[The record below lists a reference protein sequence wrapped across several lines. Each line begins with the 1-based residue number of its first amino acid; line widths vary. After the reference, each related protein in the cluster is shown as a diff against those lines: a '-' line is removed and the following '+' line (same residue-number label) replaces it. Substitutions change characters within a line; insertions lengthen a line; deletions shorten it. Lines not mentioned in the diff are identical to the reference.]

1 MNISYRWLK
10 ALAPTIEESAEEA
23 ARRLTYTAVPVD
35 EVIWLGKEL
44 EELVVARVDKVTPHP
59 KADRLVICQV
69 DAGRSEPVQVVT
81 GAPVVVEGGYYPFV
95 GAGQTLPGGHLI
107 KKVKLRGENSEGM
120 LCSERELGVGRDLA
134 GIMQLFGEFTPGQPL
149 LEALELDDYRLDVD
163 VTTNRPDLLGHWGVA
178 RELAPGGEADLRL
191 EDFPGHKRADYAV
204 DTASAEGE
212 AAGVTVRIED
222 PDGCPRYMGA
232 VIRGIRV
239 APSPAWLAN
248 RLLAIGQQPINNVVD
263 ATNLVLHELNQP
275 LHAFDLATLRG
286 PAVVV
291 RRAKAGEVLRTLDG
305 KNRTLGPEMLVIAD
319 AEVSTAMAGLMGGE
333 ATEVTDR
340 TRDLFIECAYFNPK
354 RVRAAAKGL
363 GLDTDAS
370 YRFQRGIDPEGL
382 PRALRR
388 VVELILTV
396 AGGSIEGA
404 AIDVN
409 PIPAVP
415 RTASLRAQRL
425 SHLLGVSLDEQTIR
439 RCLEPIGF
447 VVRAAAA
454 ESFDVQIPSWRP
466 DVEREVDLIEEVAR
480 RHGYGKFPDE
490 MKKLRPTMLTE
501 DGYVGVFHRLRE
513 LMVGLGFLEAK
524 SSPFAP
530 ASEAEV
536 RLLNPL
542 SEREDHLRKDLL
554 AGLVHRLEYNFARGQ
569 RNVRLFE
576 LGTVFETSHGPLP
589 RESIRIAAV
598 WTGLRMPSH
607 WSDQGDDWDHW
618 DLKSIV
624 KAVSAAANP
633 GAEVRPAQPAG
644 EEAAGGFQDPL
655 AVVTPD
661 GQVQGWAGRIPAD
674 RSEAPRWAGTVWG
687 LELEVL
693 LRRIGPVV
701 FRALPDYPAVER
713 DLALIVGKGVHAA
726 EVGAVIKDA
735 APEYMEHVAVFD
747 VYEGENIPEAKRS
760 IAWRL
765 RFRSLD
771 RTLTDEEVDAAMKR
785 ITSALEERLDV
796 GIRGT

>member
-275 LHAFDLATLRG
+275 LHAFDLTTLRG

>member
-10 ALAPTIEESAEEA
+10 ELAPTIEESAEVTA
-23 ARRLTYTAVPVD
+23 QRLTYTAVPVD

-44 EELVVARVDKVTPHP
+44 EDLVVARVDKVTPHP

-69 DAGRSEPVQVVT
+69 DAGRGEPVQVVT
-81 GAPVVVEGGYYPFV
+81 GAPEVVEGGYYPFV
-95 GAGQTLPGGHLI
+95 GVGQTLPGGHLI
-107 KKVKLRGENSEGM
+107 KKVKLRGEGSEGM
-120 LCSERELGVGRDLA
+120 LCSERELGVGRDAA
-134 GIMQLFGEFTPGQPL
+134 GIMQLNGEFMPGQPL
-149 LEALELDDYRLDVD
+149 LEALELDDHRLDVD
-163 VTTNRPDLLGHWGVA
+163 VTANRPDLLGHWGIA

-191 EDFPGHKRADYAV
+191 ADYPGHERADYAC
-204 DTASAEGE
+204 DTASEEGKT
-212 AAGVTVRIED
+212 AGVTVRIED
-222 PDGCPRYMGA
+222 PEGCPRYMGA
-232 VIRGIRV
+232 VIRGIQV

-275 LHAFDLATLRG
+275 LHAFDLAKLRG

-305 KNRTLGPEMLVIAD
+305 KNRTLDSEMLVIAD

-333 ATEVTDR
+333 ATEVTDH

-388 VVELILTV
+388 VIELILTV
-396 AGGSIEGA
+396 AGGSMEGH

-415 RTASLRAQRL
+415 RAASLRAQRV
-425 SHLLGVSLDEQTIR
+425 SRLLGVSLDEQTIR
-439 RCLEPIGF
+439 TCLEPIGF
-447 VVRAAAA
+447 VVREAAA

-490 MKKLRPTMLTE
+490 MKKLRPTTFPE
-501 DGYVGVFHRLRE
+501 DGYVSVFHCLRE

-576 LGTVFETSHGPLP
+576 LGTVFEVSDGPLP
-589 RESIRIAAV
+589 GERIRIAAV
-598 WTGLRMPSH
+598 WTGLRMPAH
-607 WSDQGDDWDHW
+607 WSDHGDDWDNW
-618 DLKSIV
+618 DLKSIFR
-624 KAVSAAANP
+624 AVSAVANP
-633 GAEVRPAQPAG
+633 GAEVRPVQPAG
-644 EEAAGGFQDPL
+644 EEAVGGLQDPL

-661 GQVQGWAGRIPAD
+661 GQIQGWAGRIPAD
-674 RSEAPRWAGTVWG
+674 RLEAPRWAGKVWG
-687 LELEVL
+687 LELEIL
-693 LRRIGPVV
+693 LHRVEPVV

-713 DLALIVGKGVHAA
+713 DLALIVGKGVNAA
-726 EVGAVIKDA
+726 EVGAVINDA
-735 APEYMEHVAVFD
+735 APEYMEDLTVFD

-765 RFRSLD
+765 RFRALD

-796 GIRGT
+796 GIRGA